1 MPPSAH
7 DELGTD
13 PPTRNDRLSA
23 ERITGGGIHQSDGAD
38 TALAFR
44 TS

>member
-13 PPTRNDRLSA
+13 PPTRNDRLSV
-23 ERITGGGIHQSDGAD
+23 ERITGDGIHPSDGTH